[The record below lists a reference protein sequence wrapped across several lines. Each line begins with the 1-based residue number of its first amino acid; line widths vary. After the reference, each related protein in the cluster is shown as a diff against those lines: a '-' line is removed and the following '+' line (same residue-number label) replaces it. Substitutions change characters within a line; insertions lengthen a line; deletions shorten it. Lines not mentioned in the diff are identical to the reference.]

1 MKKSGF
7 LQRKRIRQDIEMMY
21 ETINNVIHD
30 RFYNDAAIKERL
42 AKAEDDILSKKA
54 TAYKAAMDVIGL

>member
-1 MKKSGF
+1 
-7 LQRKRIRQDIEMMY
+7 MMY